1 MGLFSTI
8 RRIELEMVNLRF
20 NTTGTLTTLSQ
31 YIDYRKM
38 YRILYN
44 IVFVKGVLI

>member
-20 NTTGTLTTLSQ
+20 NTTGTMTTFKPIYWL
-31 YIDYRKM
+31 
-38 YRILYN
+38 
-44 IVFVKGVLI
+44 